1 MSKREDIHTILDKT
15 MNFNEKD
22 VEKVMSSQETNKEK
36 TLYTIYYSLYIND
49 TWIKDILA
57 NQRLYYGYMKE
68 PSETTVD
75 HFSSLKEFK
84 KSRWWLVFP
93 LNISMLRRD
102 IWFKYK
108 TLRIKIKD
116 IRSIKVTSLQKKVTP
131 MFF

>member
-1 MSKREDIHTILDKT
+1 

-102 IWFKYK
+102 IWFKYR
-108 TLRIKIKD
+108 TLRIKIKN

>member
-1 MSKREDIHTILDKT
+1 MD
-15 MNFNEKD
+15 FNEKD
-22 VEKVMSSQETNKEK
+22 GEKVVSIQETNKEK
-36 TLYTIYYSLYIND
+36 TLFTIYYSLYIND

-75 HFSSLKEFK
+75 HFSNLKEFK

-102 IWFKYK
+102 IWFKYR

-116 IRSIKVTSLQKKVTP
+116 IRSIKVTSFQKKVTP
-131 MFF
+131 IGEDTLYF

>member
-1 MSKREDIHTILDKT
+1 MG
-15 MNFNEKD
+15 FNEKD
-22 VEKVMSSQETNKEK
+22 EEKGMSIQETNRK

-75 HFSSLKEFK
+75 CFSSLKEFK
-84 KSRWWLVFP
+84 ESRWWLVFP
-93 LNISMLRRD
+93 LDISLLRKEIR
-102 IWFKYK
+102 FKYR
-108 TLRIKIKD
+108 TLRIKIRD
-116 IRSIKVTSLQKKVTP
+116 IHSIRVTSFQKKVTP